1 MAGFEARRD
10 AFAEQGVKII
20 AGVVDSEEETQT
32 VAAELGFPVAFGMT
46 KSDGDA
52 MGSWWDERRQ
62 CIQPSEFLLSA
73 SGRVLISAYSNG
85 PIGRMDPEETLN
97 LVKYLNEQRS
107 RRAINGRRLVGVH
120 VDIEADAQY
129 HRLATLSQ
137 NTADLVPTNQH
148 VVRPLGLRSH
158 TARI

>member
-10 AFAEQGVKII
+10 AFAEQDVKII

-107 RRAINGRRLVGVH
+107 RQAGP
-120 VDIEADAQY
+120 AK
-129 HRLATLSQ
+129 
-137 NTADLVPTNQH
+137 
-148 VVRPLGLRSH
+148 
-158 TARI
+158 